1 MGPVNW
7 LAVVL
12 GAAAFFVVGAVWYS
26 FLFSRAWQRESGVT
40 SAQMQGTSL
49 PRLLIGTFLLELV
62 VSTMFGHLLAR
73 TAPSP
78 HVIMMMAFGF
88 GLTIMTPAIG
98 INYLYQRKSL
108 KLFLIDAGH
117 FVAGALAMG
126 GVFVLLG

>member
-26 FLFSRAWQRESGVT
+26 VLFSKAWQKEAGVASG
-40 SAQMQGTSL
+40 QGTSL
-49 PRLLIGTFLLELV
+49 PKLLACSFLLELV

-73 TAPSP
+73 TGPSP
-78 HVIMMMAFGF
+78 HVIMMMALGF

-98 INYLYQRKSL
+98 INYLYQGKSL

-117 FVAGALAMG
+117 FVVGMAALG
-126 GVFVLLG
+126 GVFVLLS

>member
-1 MGPVNW
+1 MGPINW

-12 GAAAFFVVGAVWYS
+12 GAVAFFAVGAVWYS
-26 FLFSRAWQRESGVT
+26 FLFSKAWQKESAVGPEL
-40 SAQMQGTSL
+40 MQGASL

-78 HVIMMMAFGF
+78 HVIMMMALGF

-117 FVAGALAMG
+117 FVVGALAMG

>member
-26 FLFSRAWQRESGVT
+26 FLFRNAWRKESGVT
-40 SAQMQGTSL
+40 SGQGTGL
-49 PRLLIGTFLLELV
+49 PKLLVLTFLLELV
-62 VSTMFGHLLAR
+62 VSAMFGHLIAR
-73 TAPSP
+73 TAPPP
-78 HVIMMMAFGF
+78 HVILMMAFGF

-98 INYLYQRKSL
+98 INYLYQGKSL

-117 FVAGALAMG
+117 FVVGALAMG
-126 GVFVLLG
+126 AVFLALS